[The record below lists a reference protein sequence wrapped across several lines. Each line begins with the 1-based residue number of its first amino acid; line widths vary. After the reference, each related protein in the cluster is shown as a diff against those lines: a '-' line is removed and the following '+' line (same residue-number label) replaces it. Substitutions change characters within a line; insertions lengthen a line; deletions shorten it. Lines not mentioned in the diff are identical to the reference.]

1 MKSDTD
7 FIREVRD
14 YLQSSP
20 HLSAIDVVNHF
31 YASGIPKE
39 KTLYTLHEIF
49 D

>member
-1 MKSDTD
+1 MQSDTD
-7 FIREVRD
+7 FIREVRN

-20 HLSAIDVVNHF
+20 HLSAIDVVDHF
-31 YASGIPKE
+31 YAAGIPKE